1 MAFLSSQT
9 LAFGQKS
16 AVVELTE
23 RVNAMTLIAQ
33 PKDPLLVR
41 DFIEISERGDYV
53 DMMIKEL
60 FLYVDLPQDMLDS
73 YVENFSMESGQW
85 MDLDYSNANRSG
97 WIPGYHSM
105 RLYSLAR
112 AYKSPDSKHY
122 NSPVL
127 RRIILR
133 GVDFW
138 SEAKLICPNWW
149 YNQIGVPKLMAPV
162 YLLMKPE
169 MSEAQIRGAIGVLS
183 RAKFGMTGQ
192 NKVALAAVVLMRA
205 LLENDLQTV
214 LAAKEQIASEIYF
227 TNNGEGLQRDYS
239 FHQHGPMMQMGNYG
253 LAYIATMAHWGRI
266 FEGTTLAFNAAQV
279 AILSDYALQ
288 CMRWVIWR
296 GEMDIASCGRQLFV
310 NSARG
315 KSHALCLAMS
325 NMAVLDS
332 ANSEKY
338 LDFVADNQLNPK
350 GENRLVGSKFYPKS
364 DYLLHRTP
372 TWYGSVR
379 MSSNRT
385 YGFEMTNSENLLG
398 WFSADGVTYIS
409 HLGREYENIFPLW
422 NWRELPGL
430 TCQDDGGKLSTKY
443 NFFSNLSDFVG
454 GVAADGLSVA
464 AMDLNRDGLQARKA
478 YFFLEN
484 MMVCLGSGIAS
495 SHALPTKTAIEQSL
509 LRGEINYGVGGKRYG
524 LDSGDSISPEN
535 LSWVHQN
542 SIGYLMLRPMKV
554 SISALTTSGNWGRIA
569 KFYDNRKDVQDDIF
583 KIVISHGSTPR
594 NEGYA
599 YAVLPGLT
607 AQETA
612 AAARKMRVK
621 VLCNDER
628 CQGVVS
634 VDGRTLML
642 VFYEPGEIKV
652 KGLHFKALEKGIYLL
667 RKDRDSYKVDH
678 WNEDRA
684 INSSSELA
692 SPYYFVSS
700 GLKSPVCR

>member
-1 MAFLSSQT
+1 MIKRLLIGLAFLSSQT
-9 LAFGQKS
+9 LAFGQNS
-16 AVVELTE
+16 AVEELTE

-60 FLYVDLPQDMLDS
+60 FLYVDLPQDMLDA
-73 YVENFSMESGQW
+73 YVENFSLKSGQW
-85 MDLDYSNANRSG
+85 TDLDYTNANRSG

-122 NSPVL
+122 NSPAL

-133 GVDFW
+133 GIDFW

-169 MSEAQIRGAIGVLS
+169 MSEAQIRGAVGVLS

-205 LLENDLQTV
+205 LLERDLQTV

-227 TNNGEGLQRDYS
+227 TDKGEGLQRDYS

-266 FEGTTLAFNAAQV
+266 FEGTSLAFNEEQV
-279 AILSDYALQ
+279 SILSNYALQ
-288 CMRWVIWR
+288 CMRWVVWR

-315 KSHALCLAMS
+315 KSHALCLAMN

-332 ANSEKY
+332 ANSRMY

-350 GENRLVGSKFYPKS
+350 GKNRLVGSKFYPKS

-385 YGFEMTNSENLLG
+385 YGFEMTNSENLQG

-409 HLGREYENIFPLW
+409 HHGREYENIFPLW

-430 TCQDDGGKLSTKY
+430 TCRDDGGELPTRY
-443 NFFSNLSDFVG
+443 NFFSNKSDFVG

-464 AMDLNRDGLQARKA
+464 AMELDRDGLQARKA

-484 MMVCLGSGIAS
+484 MMVCLGSGITSA
-495 SHALPTKTAIEQSL
+495 HTLPTTTSIEQSL
-509 LRGEINYGVGGKRYG
+509 LRGEVNYGVGSKRYR
-524 LDSGDSISPEN
+524 LDQGDSISSEN

-542 SIGYLMLRPMKV
+542 SIGYLMLSPMKV
-554 SISALTTSGNWGRIA
+554 SLSARTTSGNWGRIA
-569 KFYDNRKDVQDDIF
+569 KFYENRPDVQDDIF
-583 KIVISHGSTPR
+583 KIVISHGSTPH

-612 AAARKMRVK
+612 TAARKLRVNIIS
-621 VLCNDER
+621 NDKH
-628 CQGVVS
+628 CQGVAS
-634 VDGRTLML
+634 VDGRSFML
-642 VFYEPGEIKV
+642 VFYEPGQIKS
-652 KGLHFKALEKGIYLL
+652 KELHFKAIEKGIYVV
-667 RKDRDSYKVDH
+667 RKNKDDYRVDH
-678 WNEDRA
+678 WNNGKVQSD
-684 INSSSELA
+684 SSMTTTPRFQIL
-692 SPYYFVSS
+692 
-700 GLKSPVCR
+700 